1 MQGLSFREF
10 LNIKTGNDFQALS
23 LEEILQNHMKHAFA
37 ICDRVRPFE
46 YFDEYL
52 KTGYYPFFMEGI
64 DTYYMKLEETVNM
77 ILVLWN

>member
-37 ICDRVRPFE
+37 ICDR
-46 YFDEYL
+46 
-52 KTGYYPFFMEGI
+52 
-64 DTYYMKLEETVNM
+64 
-77 ILVLWN
+77 